1 MAAVS
6 QKVLAAGLLTLQDLT
21 RPPKKGEASFSG
33 LPYAKQ
39 WMARKDIERF
49 ISSVC
54 ERVVVKE
61 VFGNLSLDD
70 AELSFVSLQRTL
82 GWCSIFDGWNVDGP
96 AYRRPPLNLSVSA
109 LDCR

>member
-61 VFGNLSLDD
+61 VFGNLSLTMQ
-70 AELSFVSLQRTL
+70 S
-82 GWCSIFDGWNVDGP
+82 
-96 AYRRPPLNLSVSA
+96 SA
-109 LDCR
+109 LSASREPLDGAQYLTVGTWTGLRIAGHL